1 MNLNISNLISVASK
15 KYHRLIL
22 VVGLPFSGK
31 TRVLEEFR
39 VEADAV
45 YINIGLELSEGLL
58 DYASDKRKNVLFTL
72 FNKVVENQEGKVLLF
87 DNIEVLFDPD
97 LDVNVLDLFLKAS
110 RHRVCVV
117 AWSGVVVDGVLRF
130 GEPGFWGYRSY
141 SIGDVVV
148 IDLNG
153 ECDEV

>member
-1 MNLNISNLISVASK
+1 MNLSISRLISVASK

-22 VVGLPFSGK
+22 IVGLPFSGK

-39 VEADAV
+39 MEADAS
-45 YINIGLELSEGLL
+45 YINIGLDLSEGLL
-58 DYASDKRKNVLFTL
+58 DYASDERKNVLFTL
-72 FNKVVENQEGKVLLF
+72 FNEVVENHDGDVLLF

-97 LDVNVLDLFLKAS
+97 LGVNVLDLFLKVS

-117 AWSGVVVDGVLRF
+117 AWSGVVADGFLRF

-141 SIGDVVV
+141 NIGDVVV

-153 ECDEV
+153 ECGEV